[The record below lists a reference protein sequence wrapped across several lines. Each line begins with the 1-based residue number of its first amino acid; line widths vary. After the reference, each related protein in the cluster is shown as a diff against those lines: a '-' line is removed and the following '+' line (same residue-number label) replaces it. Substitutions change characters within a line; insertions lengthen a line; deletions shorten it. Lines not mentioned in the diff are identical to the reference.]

1 MKPSAPLNTQVVKR
15 KSPMEFENIDGEF
28 SIQSLLPEF
37 ARAYNNDTCT
47 DNDQT
52 RTICENDVGISHKQI
67 GTDTESDLS
76 TVNEQA
82 RTETE
87 NDVCT
92 SHQKHP
98 TGTQDVF
105 ALPSICNGQEPNGT
119 MITYNVNTT
128 QGQTEKW
135 VIVLIKCKE
144 GTRVNMNFGHNI
156 NRKNKPS
163 TSETSCQTEEEL
175 AGEIKPS
182 MVSVETQWDRDDFLP
197 SLELVQ
203 RDHTY
208 SNTKRVSKK
217 KRS

>member
-1 MKPSAPLNTQVVKR
+1 
-15 KSPMEFENIDGEF
+15 
-28 SIQSLLPEF
+28 
-37 ARAYNNDTCT
+37 
-47 DNDQT
+47 
-52 RTICENDVGISHKQI
+52 
-67 GTDTESDLS
+67 
-76 TVNEQA
+76 
-82 RTETE
+82 
-87 NDVCT
+87 
-92 SHQKHP
+92 
-98 TGTQDVF
+98 
-105 ALPSICNGQEPNGT
+105 

-156 NRKNKPS
+156 NRQNKS
-163 TSETSCQTEEEL
+163 NTSETSCQTEEEL

-217 KRS
+217 KRSWRIFLLIALPPCRGLNNYYHEWLPMVAVPEKEAVRGEPKHSSLLGGQTDGSKSSYGHLQ